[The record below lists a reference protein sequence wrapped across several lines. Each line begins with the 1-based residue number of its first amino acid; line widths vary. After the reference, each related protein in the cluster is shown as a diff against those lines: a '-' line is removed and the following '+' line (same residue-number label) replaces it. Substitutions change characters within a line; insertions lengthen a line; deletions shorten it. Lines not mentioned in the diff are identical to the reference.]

1 MKYLENALKLK
12 VTYHNWPE
20 QASLPYLLTDR
31 YHFQMVLLGKINAL
45 FVYPKGKMEPIST
58 VKKHLSLLIKSASIP
73 VVLILNKCTARQR
86 KALLDN
92 NIAFVV
98 ENRQIY
104 LPFMGVLLQE
114 MFSPEHLTAR
124 LLLPSAQ
131 MLLFYY
137 IYSSVQELPMSDI
150 SDKLQFSAMS
160 ISRAV
165 KQLEDTGLLRTY
177 RIGVNKI
184 ITSDFHG
191 QELYQKAEEFL
202 RSPVKK
208 QGYLDRTSIG
218 PAYKAGLTALSE
230 YTMLNPPRIDTFA
243 LEKMPDKTIQLEQS
257 LTDANAQQCVQLW
270 TYNPKILARNGC
282 VDVLSLHQSLKDE
295 TDERIQSELEKLLE
309 KFWEDYH
316 GKGI

>member
-1 MKYLENALKLK
+1 MKYLKNTLK
-12 VTYHNWPE
+12 VKVIYRDWPG

-45 FVYPKGKMEPIST
+45 FVYPKGEMEPIST
-58 VKKHLSLLIKSASIP
+58 IKKHLALLTKSASVP

-86 KALLDN
+86 KALLDS

-114 MFSPEHLTAR
+114 VFSPEHTTGR
-124 LLLPSAQ
+124 SLLPSAQ

-137 IYSSVQELPMSDI
+137 IYSRVQELPMSNI
-150 SDKLQFSAMS
+150 SDKLQLSAMS

-165 KQLEDTGLLRTY
+165 KQMEETGLLSTY
-177 RIGVNKI
+177 KIGVNKI
-184 ITSDFHG
+184 ITSTFYG
-191 QELYQKAEEFL
+191 RELYQKSEAFL

-208 QGYLDRTSIG
+208 QGYLDRISIDQ
-218 PAYKAGLTALSE
+218 AYKAGLTALSE
-230 YTMLNPPRIDTFA
+230 YSMLNPPRVNTFA
-243 LEKMPDKTIQLEQS
+243 LEKLPDTTMQLEQS
-257 LTDANAQQCVQLW
+257 LTDADTQQCVQLW
-270 TYNPKILARNGC
+270 TYNPQILARNGC
-282 VDVLSLHQSLKDE
+282 VDVLSLHQSLKNE
-295 TDERIQSELEKLLE
+295 TDERIQGELEELLE